1 MDKNKKWFEAFERK
15 NYKNL
20 YYVQR
25 GHVYYDLI
33 VLETETDLNA
43 LPVPVFVEHYFNEK
57 LTGNEINLGKEER
70 FYIQNDYIKEP
81 FQVMD
86 GDEYF
91 ELKSWKKELNETK
104 KFISSI
110 KKEEKEFLENFNY
123 LVIQEIE
130 NQFGRE
136 IASEYIDGSV
146 EGGFYRHKLVC
157 ASSESLGLGICQC
170 VNHETFDTEPISA
183 QEVLELAKKQKSTV

>member
-1 MDKNKKWFEAFERK
+1 MNQNWFKKFEQKE
-15 NYKNL
+15 YKNL
-20 YYVQR
+20 YYVER
-25 GHVYYDLI
+25 GHVYYDLL
-33 VLETETDLNA
+33 VLETETNLHA
-43 LPVPVFVEHYFNEK
+43 LPIPIFVEHYFNEK
-57 LTGNEINLGKEER
+57 IDGNEINFGKEER
-70 FYIQNDYIKEP
+70 FYIQHDYIKEP

-136 IASEYIDGSV
+136 IASDYIDGSI
-146 EGGFYRHKLVC
+146 EGGFYRNTLAC

>member
-1 MDKNKKWFEAFERK
+1 MDKNKKWFKEFERK
-15 NYKNL
+15 DWKNL
-20 YYVQR
+20 YYVER

-70 FYIQNDYIKEP
+70 FYIQHDYIKEP
-81 FQVMD
+81 FQVID
-86 GDEYF
+86 GDEYYKMK
-91 ELKSWKKELNETK
+91 EWKEELNKTK
-104 KFISSI
+104 KFLSSI
-110 KKEEKEFLENFNY
+110 TEEERKLLENIDY
-123 LVIQEIE
+123 LVIEEIE

-136 IASEYIDGSV
+136 IASDYIDGSI
-146 EGGFYRHKLVC
+146 EGGFYRNTLAC

-170 VNHETFDTEPISA
+170 VNHETFVTEPISA
-183 QEVLELAKKQKSTV
+183 QEVLELAKKQKSTA